1 MEALFYVIPF
11 AIILYFV
18 IKRSKKNRN
27 TGTGTGGDVGGER
40 PAPVRPPRPPYDNR
54 LEP

>member
-27 TGTGTGGDVGGER
+27 TGGDVGGER
-40 PAPVRPPRPPYDNR
+40 PGPVRPPRQPYDNR